1 MGRAKKERA
10 KADTD
15 SLNYVKREIR
25 QYWKLKEQCSS
36 FEKTRP
42 HLLQAANIDP
52 DIFCPE
58 CYPSREML
66 LFSEVPEADRQSV
79 ELYLSAKETVY
90 LIEHGIW
97 QLEAGVKA
105 VMEDLYYR
113 GMPWEEVMQKH
124 NISRMTLCRT
134 KNRGLNEIAVYA
146 GSYFQWKVEQLY
158 M

>member
-42 HLLQAANIDP
+42 HLLQAANIVP

-97 QLEAGVKA
+97 QLETGVKA

-113 GMPWEEVMQKH
+113 GMPWAEVMQKH
-124 NISRMTLCRT
+124 NISRMTLCRMN
-134 KNRGLNEIAVYA
+134 NRGLNEIAVYA

>member
-66 LFSEVPEADRQSV
+66 LFSEVPEADRHSV

-97 QLEAGVKA
+97 QLETGVKA

-113 GMPWEEVMQKH
+113 GMPWAEVMQKH
-124 NISRMTLCRT
+124 NISRMTLCRM

>member
-1 MGRAKKERA
+1 MGRAKKERT

-113 GMPWEEVMQKH
+113 GMPWPEVMQKH
-124 NISRMTLCRT
+124 NFSRMTLCRT
-134 KNRGLNEIAVYA
+134 KNRRLNEIAVYA
-146 GSYFQWKVEQLY
+146 GSYFQRKVEQL
-158 M
+158 

>member
-1 MGRAKKERA
+1 MGRTKKNQA
-10 KADTD
+10 KADID

-25 QYWKLKEQCSS
+25 QYWKLKERCSS
-36 FEKTRP
+36 FENSRP
-42 HLLQAANIDP
+42 HLLQAANIAP
-52 DIFCPE
+52 DSFCPE
-58 CYPSREML
+58 CYPSKEMI
-66 LFSEVPEADRQSV
+66 LFSEVPEADRQAV
-79 ELYLSAKETVY
+79 EIYLAVKETVY
-90 LIEHGIW
+90 LIEHCIW
-97 QLEAGVKA
+97 QMEAGVKA

-113 GMPWEEVMQKH
+113 EMSWAEVMQKH